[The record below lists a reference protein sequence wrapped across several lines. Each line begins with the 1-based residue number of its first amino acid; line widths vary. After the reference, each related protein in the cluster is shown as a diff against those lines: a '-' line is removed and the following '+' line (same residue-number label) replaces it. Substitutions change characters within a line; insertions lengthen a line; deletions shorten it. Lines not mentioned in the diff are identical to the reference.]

1 MSETNNGVLVHFH
14 KRGWTVTKP
23 NTHHPDGSV
32 SSRETISGYGDGW
45 QKYVEPGIPVVD
57 TRSIPDDKLLKWAL
71 QSPMV
76 DPDLKGFRDAKVEQD
91 YAGLNELPGFDMVD
105 AMHPSIRLMAH
116 VGNMGYVSVEE
127 YCKLAGEW
135 GATVYE
141 YRPLE
146 RTEE

>member
-1 MSETNNGVLVHFH
+1 MSETNGVLVHFH

-23 NTHHPDGSV
+23 NTHRPDGSV
-32 SSRETISGYGDGW
+32 SSRGTISGYGDGW
-45 QKYVEPGIPVVD
+45 QKYVEPGTPVVD

-76 DPDLKGFRDAKVEQD
+76 DPDLKGFRGAKVEQD
-91 YAGLNELPGFDMVD
+91 YAGLDEHPDFDMVD
-105 AMHPSIRLMAH
+105 MMHPSKRLMAH
-116 VGNMGYVSVEE
+116 VSNMGYVSVEE